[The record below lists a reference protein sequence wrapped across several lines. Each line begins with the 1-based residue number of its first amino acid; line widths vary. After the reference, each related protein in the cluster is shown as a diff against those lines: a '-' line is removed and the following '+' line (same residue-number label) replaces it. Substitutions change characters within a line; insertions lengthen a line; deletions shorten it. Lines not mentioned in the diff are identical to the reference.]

1 MGGYPYIKREVLM
14 LDKIISALR
23 KQPLGQGM
31 AQDAANKL
39 AATPSYRQYVIDAQS
54 NGKPAVPLEN
64 FLKGER

>member
-1 MGGYPYIKREVLM
+1 M
-14 LDKIISALR
+14 LDKLISALR

-39 AATPSYRQYVIDAQS
+39 ASTPSYRQYVIDAQS